1 MESIEKYLD
10 SIGEKGSIQR
20 LEVIATMNFGE
31 RSEAARRVCEKRYRR
46 KKLKEGL

>member
-31 RSEAARRVCEKRYRR
+31 EVKP
-46 KKLKEGL
+46 